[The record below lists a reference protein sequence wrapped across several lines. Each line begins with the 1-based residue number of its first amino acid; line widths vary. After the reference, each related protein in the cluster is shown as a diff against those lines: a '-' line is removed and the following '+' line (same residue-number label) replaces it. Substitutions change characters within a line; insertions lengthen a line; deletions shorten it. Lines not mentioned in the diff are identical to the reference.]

1 MITIEELVTKTVF
14 ELKSYAKKN
23 NINLYGATTKMQIL
37 ETIGS
42 FIPDPN
48 KEVIEPSKT
57 NEKIAIHSTKNL
69 HWERVGQLKLGYN
82 IVTKEASEKWLT
94 RKQVRLAT
102 PEELVSYYGK

>member
-48 KEVIEPSKT
+48 KEVVEPIKT
-57 NEKIAIHSTKNL
+57 NEKIAVYSTKNL

-82 IVTKEASEKWLT
+82 IVTKEASEKWIT

>member
-23 NINLYGATTKMQIL
+23 NINLDGATTKMQIL

-69 HWERVGQLKLGYN
+69 HWERVGQLTTGYN

>member
-57 NEKIAIHSTKNL
+57 NEKIAIHSSKSL
-69 HWERVGQLKLGYN
+69 YWVKVGQLTPGYN

-102 PEELVSYYGK
+102 PEELANYYGK

>member
-23 NINLYGATTKMQIL
+23 NIDLYGATTKMQIL

-42 FIPDPN
+42 FIPDPK

-57 NEKIAIHSTKNL
+57 NEKIAIYSNKNL
-69 HWERVGQLKLGYN
+69 HWVNLGQLTLGYN

-102 PEELVSYYGK
+102 PEELANYYGK